1 MKRLAFAVLLAL
13 PVPDTSHAVD
23 ILFRGVTYSNVV
35 IKGKYP
41 NSILISHDGGSR
53 FIEKKY
59 LSASNAVALG
69 IADSTQ
75 RAEYERVVGEE
86 RYKQER
92 AAFEAAQEAKG
103 LVKDGDQWITRE
115 ELADREKRRKQE
127 LADREMRQKVAGAV
141 DAKSINIR
149 GRSSILLRVIQPLP
163 DGCLVIGTPEHL
175 FNDEVVFWI
184 DGSDVV
190 FADQDVV
197 EAGELYWA
205 GTYSY
210 TTVKNVDKV
219 IHCYS
224 TNRSRAIDFL
234 ASRLEKKEE
243 PSQREPRS
251 KASTASGSGFFIT
264 PDGYFVTNHHVVE
277 DARKLKVHTQG
288 GSFDATLVRSD
299 ANNDLAVLK
308 VEKDVKPLRLAD
320 PRSVKQGSKVFVV
333 GFPMPDIQGVSP
345 KVTSG
350 VVNALSGLQD
360 DVTMMQIDAAI
371 QPGNSGGPVIDESGQ
386 VVGVVAA
393 RVNDM
398 AAIKR
403 GAIAQNVNY
412 AIKVSYLSALL
423 DSIPN
428 VTANLPT
435 GSDSSSVDSVESAV
449 DASGLV
455 EAVQN

>member
-1 MKRLAFAVLLAL
+1 MKRLACAVLFALAA
-13 PVPDTSHAVD
+13 PGTCQAVD
-23 ILFRGVTYSNVV
+23 IAINGVIYSNVV
-35 IKGKYP
+35 VSREYP
-41 NSILISHDGGSR
+41 KSVFISFDGGTR
-53 FIEKKY
+53 FLEKKY

-69 IADSTQ
+69 IADSIQ
-75 RAEYERVVGEE
+75 LAEYERVVGEE

-103 LVKDGDQWITRE
+103 LVKDGDQWIAKE
-115 ELADREKRRKQE
+115 ELAAREKRQKE
-127 LADREMRQKVAGAV
+127 EAANRERRQKIANVV
-141 DAKSINIR
+141 DGKSINI
-149 GRSSILLRVIQPLP
+149 GPWAKLRVIQPLS
-163 DGCLVIGTPEHL
+163 DGCLVVGTPEHL

-184 DGSDVV
+184 DGSDAI

-197 EAGELYWA
+197 VVRELYWA
-205 GTYSY
+205 GTYNY
-210 TTVKNVDKV
+210 TTVENVDKV

-224 TNRSRAIDFL
+224 TNRTRAIDLL
-234 ASRLEKKEE
+234 ANRLDESEKA
-243 PSQREPRS
+243 SQSEPRS
-251 KASTASGSGFFIT
+251 RAVTATSGSGFFIT
-264 PDGYFVTNHHVVE
+264 SDGYFVTNHHVVE
-277 DARKLKVHTQG
+277 DAKRLKVHTRG
-288 GSFDATLVRSD
+288 GSFDATLVRFD

-320 PRSVKQGSKVFVV
+320 PKSVRQGSKVFVV

-360 DVTMMQIDAAI
+360 DVTMIQIDAAV
-371 QPGNSGGPVIDESGQ
+371 QPGNSGGPVIDETGR

-412 AIKVSYLSALL
+412 AVKVSYLSALL
-423 DSIPN
+423 DSIPDLA
-428 VTANLPT
+428 TSLPA
-435 GSDSSSVDSVESAV
+435 SDASSSVDSVESAV

-455 EAVQN
+455 EALQD